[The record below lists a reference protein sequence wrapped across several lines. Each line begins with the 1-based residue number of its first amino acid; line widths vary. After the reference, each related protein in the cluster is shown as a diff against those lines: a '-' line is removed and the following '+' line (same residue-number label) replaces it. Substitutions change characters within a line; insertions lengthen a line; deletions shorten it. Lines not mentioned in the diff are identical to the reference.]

1 MSVRFTFRREQRLAG
16 RGAFRRVMDARARAE
31 VGPLSVHAAVGETEH
46 TRIGISIGRRCGNAV
61 KRNRI
66 KRLIREA
73 YRLSQHDFA
82 AKCHVVTPQAP
93 IASSGATNGS
103 SGGATE
109 GSSGSVH
116 HATTYDIVVIVRPH
130 EVLTLNA
137 YCAHLAHAFATLHAV
152 WMKRAQRKRA
162 DQTTNAAA
170 AADVVGRIIPTETA
184 SGPMPKIV
192 RSPSANERHPLD
204 APRDS

>member
-31 VGPLSVHAAVGETEH
+31 VGPLSVHAAVGETRH

-82 AKCHVVTPQAP
+82 VKCHVVTPQAP
-93 IASSGATNGS
+93 IASSGATEGS
-103 SGGATE
+103 TE
-109 GSSGSVH
+109 GASGSVH

-130 EVLTLNA
+130 EVLTLDA
-137 YCAHLAHAFATLHAV
+137 YRAHLAHAFATLHAV
-152 WMKRAQRKRA
+152 WTKRAQRKRA

-170 AADVVGRIIPTETA
+170 AADVVGRIIPTKNA
-184 SGPMPKIV
+184 SGPMPEIV
-192 RSPSANERHPLD
+192 QSPSADERHPPD